1 MCVIFH
7 TKLVLFLTKI
17 GMIFSEK
24 VTKLLRVISKKH
36 LVHSQADCVTL
47 RRKPTLLNCLNMVE
61 PSNTK
66 NWIIK

>member
-24 VTKLLRVISKKH
+24 VTKLLRFISKKH

-47 RRKPTLLNCLNMVE
+47 RSKPTLLKLFE
-61 PSNTK
+61 YG
-66 NWIIK
+66 